1 MILFHRRLVTAL
13 LCIGFV
19 GACSRGGAPEAPT
32 PEVYVTPVVTQDVPV
47 YMELVGQ
54 TRGSQDVQIRARV
67 EGFLDSV
74 SFTEGAFVRKGAPLY
89 RIDPRPLEAALAQ
102 AKANLATQQAHL
114 DQASVAARRL
124 KPLAAQEAV
133 SLQELDNALG
143 NENAARAQ
151 RDAAKAALEK
161 ATLDLSYTTITAPV
175 DGVVGTTLVMAGNL
189 VGRGE
194 STLLT
199 TVSQVDPV
207 LFRAGLSESEY
218 LRFARHFEETG
229 TKPGES
235 TVPIELL
242 LADGTAHRYPGRLDG
257 VERAIDPTTGTLA
270 LQFAFP
276 NPERLVRPGQFGRVR
291 IEIEHRRGALLVP
304 QRAVQELQELHTVAV
319 VGNDSKISMRTITVG
334 PRTGNM
340 WVVESGLQAGEKV
353 VSEGLQRLRDG
364 MSVHASPAKLESTG
378 ASAEPAA
385 AGKG

>member
-1 MILFHRRLVTAL
+1 MILFHRRLVPAL
-13 LCIGFV
+13 LCIGFL

-32 PEVYVTPVVTQDVPV
+32 PQVYVTPVSTRDVPV

-54 TRGSQDVQIRARV
+54 SDGFEDVQIRARV
-67 EGFLDSV
+67 EGFVDSV
-74 SFTEGAFVRKGAPLY
+74 SFTEGAFVTKGTPLY
-89 RIDPRPLEAALAQ
+89 RVDPRALEAAAAQ
-102 AKANLATQQAHL
+102 ARANLATQQAHL
-114 DQASVAARRL
+114 DQASVAAKRL

-161 ATLDLSYTTITAPV
+161 AMLDLSYTAITAPV
-175 DGVVGTTLVMAGNL
+175 DGVVGASLVDPGNL

-199 TVSQVDPV
+199 TVSRVDPIN
-207 LFRAGLSESEY
+207 FRASLSESEY
-218 LRFARHFEETG
+218 LRLARHFEQTG
-229 TKPGES
+229 TRPGEGMA
-235 TVPIELL
+235 PIELL
-242 LADGTAHRYPGRLDG
+242 LADGTTHRYPGKLEG
-257 VERAIDPTTGTLA
+257 VERAVDATTGTLA
-270 LQFAFP
+270 LKFSFP
-276 NPERLVRPGQFGRVR
+276 NPERLVRPGQYGRVR
-291 IEIEHRRGALLVP
+291 IEIETRRNALLVP
-304 QRAVQELQELHTVAV
+304 QRAVQELQELHTVVV
-319 VGNDSKISMRTITVG
+319 VGSDSKVSMRTVKVG

-353 VSEGLQRLRDG
+353 VSEGLQRLREG
-364 MSVHASPAKLESTG
+364 MSVNASPAKLEDTG